1 MSGLKKILS
10 PSILS
15 ADFKKLGE
23 ELETIDKAGAEYV
36 HVDVM
41 DGLFVKSI
49 SFGMPVIKSARSAT
63 DKVFDVH
70 LMIEEPIRYIED
82 FVKAGADIITVHVE
96 ACKDVVAT
104 LEKIKECG
112 VKAAITLNPPT
123 PVSAIEPYLDKVD
136 MVLVMSVNPGFGGQ
150 KFIPESLD
158 KVKEI
163 RTLLDAKGLDTD
175 IEIDESAVESF
186 DVESMQKMKATD
198 AMSSTLAT
206 NRNIESLMGQMDETF
221 SQRLLRLIDER
232 GMTDSEAYNK
242 AYVDRRHFS
251 KIRKDVNYTPNKKTV
266 LAFAIALELSID
278 EAKDLLNSAGF
289 AFSRSSKTDI
299 IVAYFLQ
306 NKIYDMFEINEIL
319 DAYGQPIFE

>member
-123 PVSAIEPYLDKVD
+123 PVSAIEPYLDKV
-136 MVLVMSVNPGFGGQ
+136 
-150 KFIPESLD
+150 E
-158 KVKEI
+158 EI

-175 IEIDESAVESF
+175 IEIDGGVNAGN
-186 DVESMQKMKATD
+186 
-198 AMSSTLAT
+198 LAS
-206 NRNIESLMGQMDETF
+206 IL
-221 SQRLLRLIDER
+221 
-232 GMTDSEAYNK
+232 EAGAN
-242 AYVDRRHFS
+242 V
-251 KIRKDVNYTPNKKTV
+251 
-266 LAFAIALELSID
+266 
-278 EAKDLLNSAGF
+278 
-289 AFSRSSKTDI
+289 
-299 IVAYFLQ
+299 IVAGSAIFSGDVAD
-306 NKIYDMFEINEIL
+306 NVKKFKEIMG
-319 DAYGQPIFE
+319 AW

>member
-1 MSGLKKILS
+1 MYQLS

-15 ADFKKLGE
+15 ADFMKLGE
-23 ELETIDKAGAEYV
+23 EIKKVEEAGVEWL
-36 HVDVM
+36 HIDVM
-41 DGLFVKSI
+41 DGIFVPSI
-49 SFGMPVIKSARSAT
+49 SFGMPVISSVRKKCSL
-63 DKVFDVH
+63 FLDVH

-163 RTLLDAKGLDTD
+163 RSLLDAKGLDTD
-175 IEIDESAVESF
+175 IEIDGGVNAGN
-186 DVESMQKMKATD
+186 
-198 AMSSTLAT
+198 LA
-206 NRNIESLMGQMDETF
+206 SVL
-221 SQRLLRLIDER
+221 
-232 GMTDSEAYNK
+232 EAGAN
-242 AYVDRRHFS
+242 V
-251 KIRKDVNYTPNKKTV
+251 
-266 LAFAIALELSID
+266 
-278 EAKDLLNSAGF
+278 
-289 AFSRSSKTDI
+289 
-299 IVAYFLQ
+299 IVAGSAIFSGDVAD
-306 NKIYDMFEINEIL
+306 NVKKFKEIMG
-319 DAYGQPIFE
+319 AW

>member
-1 MSGLKKILS
+1 MGKEMILS

-15 ADFKKLGE
+15 ADFGILAEQVKRAE
-23 ELETIDKAGAEYV
+23 NAGAQWL
-36 HVDVM
+36 HIDVM
-41 DGLFVKSI
+41 DGHFVPNMT
-49 SFGMPVIKSARSAT
+49 FAMPVIKSLRKYT
-63 DKVFDVH
+63 DMFFDVH

-112 VKAAITLNPPT
+112 VKASITLTPPT

-175 IEIDESAVESF
+175 IEIDGGVNAGN
-186 DVESMQKMKATD
+186 
-198 AMSSTLAT
+198 LAS
-206 NRNIESLMGQMDETF
+206 IL
-221 SQRLLRLIDER
+221 
-232 GMTDSEAYNK
+232 EAGAN
-242 AYVDRRHFS
+242 V
-251 KIRKDVNYTPNKKTV
+251 
-266 LAFAIALELSID
+266 
-278 EAKDLLNSAGF
+278 
-289 AFSRSSKTDI
+289 
-299 IVAYFLQ
+299 IVAGSAIFSGDVAD
-306 NKIYDMFEINEIL
+306 NVKKFKEIMG
-319 DAYGQPIFE
+319 AW